1 MKWFTQLFSR
11 RRLYG
16 ELSEEIQEHLYEKIE
31 EFVASGMSRKDA
43 AAAARREFGNVTLI
57 EEDSRTVWRWP
68 SVEGLLSDIRY
79 ALRQLRKNP
88 GFTGVIVL
96 TFALCIGVN
105 TVNFSL
111 ADAIFLRPLRFV
123 PHSDRMVRVAG
134 VHSDGFHFLMAPANF
149 ADFQS
154 QSRSFESLEAY
165 IDASR
170 NLGGDSA
177 PERLDAAKVTSGFF
191 RMLGATPL
199 FGREFLPGDYQAGRP
214 AAMLSYNLWQ
224 RLGGDSKIVGQPIRL
239 EGQPTIVVGVMPKS
253 FDFPAATQIWL
264 PLVLEPSDLN
274 DRLTRRLSVAGI
286 LKEGVSL
293 RQAQADVSGIAAR
306 IGQSYPGP
314 EKLVGADVTAIRDV
328 INGNLTPIFIS
339 TMIGAMGFL
348 LLLGCVNV
356 AGMQL
361 SRAAARQHEIALR
374 TALGASRGRVVRQL
388 LTESL
393 LLSFFGGIAGLL
405 AARGGVVLLSAAM
418 PADKARQIAGW
429 NVMRVDSHAL
439 LFAVFISALAGLA
452 SGLVP
457 SLESSRP
464 SLNHTLKSGATIAS
478 STGRTQRLRSL
489 LVVAEVALAL
499 TLVIGAGL
507 EARAFRNTLTIAKSF
522 EPSTLLTIRIELPES
537 RYATPEKQKAY
548 YTAALSKI
556 ALLPGVTEAGIFN
569 AEPFSN
575 NGPNWDPF
583 LIEGQ
588 AAPLNRQA
596 AVIQNTSPGFFSL
609 LKIPLRGGRDFEP
622 TDRSGTLPVAI
633 VSGRFAR
640 AHWPGEDPLGKHLR
654 LGKPESSG
662 PWLTVVGVA
671 GDVQYDW
678 TDDAPEPVIY
688 IPYLQSP
695 SAKSILALRTVVD
708 PLSLTKPLRCELLT
722 LDPDLP
728 VLEMATLERVMLTS
742 MAPLLILGSMMGVIG
757 LVGLILAAV
766 GVYGVM
772 AYNVSQRTQE
782 IGIRISLGAE
792 HPDVL
797 KLVVGRAAWITLL
810 GVTAGLAGTLLM
822 SPLLSSFFFGVSP
835 TDPAT
840 YLTVAL
846 LLLAVALL
854 ASYFPA
860 QRAMRV
866 DPMVALRYE

>member
-1 MKWFTQLFSR
+1 MTWFKQLFSR
-11 RRLYG
+11 RRLYDD
-16 ELSEEIQEHLYEKIE
+16 LSEEIHAHLDEKIE
-31 EFVASGMSRKDA
+31 ELVASGMPRKEA
-43 AAAARREFGNVTLI
+43 ASAARREFGNLMLT
-57 EEDSRTVWRWP
+57 EDDSREVWRWP
-68 SVEGLLSDIRY
+68 AVEELFSDVRY

-88 GFTGVIVL
+88 GFTSVIVL

-123 PHSDRMVRVAG
+123 PHSERMVRVAG
-134 VHSDGFHFLMAPANF
+134 VHSDGYHFLMAPANF
-149 ADFQS
+149 SDFQS

-165 IDASR
+165 IEASR
-170 NLGGDSA
+170 SLDGNSA

-199 FGREFLPGDYQAGRP
+199 FGREFSPKEFQAGYP

-224 RLGGDSKIVGQPIRL
+224 QRFGGNLNIVGQPIRL
-239 EGQPTIVVGVMPKS
+239 EGQPTIVVGVMPKT

-264 PLVLEPSDLN
+264 PLVLQPSDLN
-274 DRLTRRLSVAGI
+274 DRLTRRFSVLGI

-293 RQAQADVSGIAAR
+293 RQAQADLRGIAAR

-328 INGNLTPIFIS
+328 INGNLTPLFIS
-339 TMIGAMGFL
+339 TMTGAMGFL

-361 SRAAARQHEIALR
+361 SRAAARQREIALR

-388 LTESL
+388 LTENL

-405 AARGGVVLLSAAM
+405 AARWGVVLLSAAM

-429 NVMRVDSHAL
+429 NLMRVDSHAL
-439 LFAVFISALAGLA
+439 LFAIFISALAGLA

-464 SLNHTLKSGATIAS
+464 SLNHTLKSAATIAS

-489 LVVAEVALAL
+489 LVAAELALAL

-507 EARAFRNTLTIAKSF
+507 EVRAFQNTLTIAKSF
-522 EPSTLLTIRIELPES
+522 DPSTLLTIRIELPES
-537 RYATPEKQKAY
+537 HYAAPEKQKAY

-588 AAPLNRQA
+588 ATPLNRQA

-609 LKIPLRGGRDFEP
+609 LKIPLRMA
-622 TDRSGTLPVAI
+622 AI
-633 VSGRFAR
+633 SNQPIALAHFPSRLSTRGSLAR
-640 AHWPGEDPLGKHLR
+640 TGQAKIRW
-654 LGKPESSG
+654 ESIF
-662 PWLTVVGVA
+662 
-671 GDVQYDW
+671 D
-678 TDDAPEPVIY
+678 
-688 IPYLQSP
+688 
-695 SAKSILALRTVVD
+695 
-708 PLSLTKPLRCELLT
+708 
-722 LDPDLP
+722 
-728 VLEMATLERVMLTS
+728 
-742 MAPLLILGSMMGVIG
+742 
-757 LVGLILAAV
+757 
-766 GVYGVM
+766 
-772 AYNVSQRTQE
+772 
-782 IGIRISLGAE
+782 
-792 HPDVL
+792 
-797 KLVVGRAAWITLL
+797 
-810 GVTAGLAGTLLM
+810 
-822 SPLLSSFFFGVSP
+822 
-835 TDPAT
+835 
-840 YLTVAL
+840 
-846 LLLAVALL
+846 L
-854 ASYFPA
+854 ASLNPPG
-860 QRAMRV
+860 RGS
-866 DPMVALRYE
+866 PWSG